1 MACLRRGTL
10 KKLLQNAGNKDFKV
24 AGEHRSALLQAC
36 LFFIL
41 ENSNGFALSKA
52 FFSVISIVPSLEDD
66 PWKSRGFFLR
76 VSDSLH
82 SAYVSVSDEDVDLI
96 LSDKVQLGQF
106 IHVTRLDS
114 ASPVP
119 VKLKAGKVKKVV
131 GNEEGSF
138 RRLSFGN
145 GKVGGGHVMESRRLS
160 LDSARKGWG
169 FSTPQTKN
177 GVKIVSNLKAKDN
190 SPVSDSV
197 GTKKAIPENSPKNSS
212 FSSPLKSNNIIIS
225 PKLLTKPVKS
235 MKSLDE
241 HIFPIDFNKVA
252 LSSKNSSE
260 LKILWDELPSTICD
274 LGKDVRSYRN
284 VAFAS
289 AVRAL
294 EEASIFEGVIRCVS
308 MFAELHELSQKDTC
322 GPLVERFLDVH
333 ESMKKTSTIV
343 TTLLNNRTSDCN
355 SQVSESRIYS
365 SKNSSLWVQAAVQT
379 DLSEFSLYSKGGQ
392 NRDHYIV
399 IENTPEK
406 IDSEN
411 PITSNKSVRKTKQVK
426 SHSSRCFSTKKGTD
440 AGSGLKHVANL
451 TEKLLSFSCA
461 WFLDYLEDSL
471 NNGFRLKRGESS
483 RIAVLLGQLKRVNQW
498 LDDAFEGDTA
508 DDRIDRLRKK
518 LYRFLLD
525 NVDSAVSNR

>member
-1 MACLRRGTL
+1 MACLRGGTL

-96 LSDKVQLGQF
+96 LSDKF

-119 VKLKAGKVKKVV
+119 VLRGIKPIPKRRPCLGNPKDLISSDFLNAKKIETKVKLKAGKVKKVV

-190 SPVSDSV
+190 SPVSDS
-197 GTKKAIPENSPKNSS
+197 
-212 FSSPLKSNNIIIS
+212 
-225 PKLLTKPVKS
+225 
-235 MKSLDE
+235 
-241 HIFPIDFNKVA
+241 
-252 LSSKNSSE
+252 LS
-260 LKILWDELPSTICD
+260 
-274 LGKDVRSYRN
+274 N

-294 EEASIFEGVIRCVS
+294 EEASIFEGVI
-308 MFAELHELSQKDTC
+308 ELHELSQKDTC

-355 SQVSESRIYS
+355 SQGSESRIYS

-451 TEKLLSFSCA
+451 TEKLLSFSRA

-508 DDRIDRLRKK
+508 DDRIERLRKK